1 MKSAACVI
9 ASALTVSVLAL
20 TACNKSPEVDL
31 HNATGNQVV
40 QAVKESGMTS
50 SDAMIRPGLWQSK
63 VTLHEVNIPGM
74 PPEMRGRMKAMMA
87 ERQQKSNTH
96 CITAEQV
103 KKPKEDFFGGE
114 DKSCHYAQFTMGGG
128 KIDIQMVCNEEGMT
142 RTMNMKGTYTPTSY
156 SMDMASQ
163 GTGAGQES
171 MSMKMH
177 VDSQRVGECSAK
189 DE

>member
-1 MKSAACVI
+1 MKTAYCVL
-9 ASALTVSVLAL
+9 ASAVAL

-31 HNATGNQVV
+31 HNATGNEVV
-40 QAVKESGMTS
+40 QAVKQSGMMS
-50 SDAMIRPGLWQSK
+50 SDSMIEPGLWQSK

-74 PPEMRGRMKAMMA
+74 PPEMATRMKTMMA
-87 ERQQKSNTH
+87 ERQEKSNSH

-103 KKPKEDFFGGE
+103 KKPKEDFFGGQ

-128 KIDIQMVCNEEGMT
+128 KIDIQMVCNREGMT
-142 RTMNMKGTYTPTSY
+142 QTMNMKGSYTPTTY

-163 GTGAGQES
+163 GSGGEQGT

-177 VDSQRVGECSAK
+177 VDSRRVGECSAT
-189 DE
+189 DS